1 MASTHALDVRSHCL
15 RPRNWLGLALLGA
28 VLAHT
33 ASAQPAAKAPHCQG
47 GICVEEPYVTL
58 TPSDLQALKKLYQG
72 DEHPGL
78 AFTDVRLKVI
88 ILESAYLLTARKPNH
103 YGVQLVVS
111 KEGKQWT
118 VLKKVRFVE

>member
-1 MASTHALDVRSHCL
+1 MAATQALAQRIDRL
-15 RPRNWLGLALLGA
+15 RTCCWMALVFLGA

-33 ASAQPAAKAPHCQG
+33 ASAQPAATAPHCQG

-58 TPSDLQALKKLYQG
+58 TPSDLQALRKLYQG
-72 DEHPGL
+72 DEQPGL

-103 YGVQLVVS
+103 YGVQVIVS